1 MKKQLKTFI
10 SCRYKKKEY
19 FRGVG
24 MNMDVSKV
32 ISRSSY
38 APQTNNSEMNTGVDK
53 KSLQQTTLYKQ
64 ARKTDIK
71 QGGEL
76 VSRADIEGMA
86 EGLNDFLQ
94 PINTSIKFEFH
105 DKLDRY
111 YVKVVNSETKELIR
125 EIPPEQMLDMYA
137 AMAEFMGLIVD
148 KKI

>member
-1 MKKQLKTFI
+1 
-10 SCRYKKKEY
+10 
-19 FRGVG
+19 

-38 APQTNNSEMNTGVDK
+38 APQTNSSEMNTGVDK
-53 KSLQQTTLYKQ
+53 KPLQQTTLYTQ
-64 ARKTDIK
+64 ARKTGIK
-71 QGGEL
+71 QGGDL
-76 VSRADIEGMA
+76 VSQADIEGMI

-94 PINTSIKFEFH
+94 PINTSIQFELH

-111 YVKVVNSETKELIR
+111 YVKVVDSVTKELIR

-148 KKI
+148 EKI